1 MRPAFSVVFLTTLI
15 GAGQGLFLAIYAAEA
30 AAALGWIAIPGQRF
44 FVVGAIA
51 VLVLAALG
59 LLASF
64 FHLGRP
70 ERAWRSA
77 AMWRT
82 SWLSREVI
90 ALPLFMAT
98 VAAYGAGHHL
108 GWGATFL
115 VGFLA
120 LAACLALFFC
130 TAMIYACIR
139 FLQEWA
145 SPFTIANFFLMGSA
159 SGFMLAVPLAAIFA
173 PALTGAC
180 TAAAAALTLAAFAT
194 RLASLA
200 RNDRIRPKSTLQSA
214 IGIDHPRVRQ
224 VTQGFTGDSFNTLE
238 FFHGVALERMKAI
251 RLAFLLLAFV
261 VPVVMLLAARQW
273 APAGWLAA
281 PFAVQYMGLV
291 FERWYFLAQAHH
303 PQNLYYQR
311 VA

>member
-15 GAGQGLFLAIYAAEA
+15 GAGQGLFLAVYAAEVG
-30 AAALGWIAIPGQRF
+30 AALGWIEIPGQRF
-44 FVVGAIA
+44 FVAGAIV

-90 ALPLFMAT
+90 ALPLFMAA
-98 VAAYGAGHHL
+98 VAAYGAGHLL
-108 GWGATFL
+108 GWSAT
-115 VGFLA
+115 LA
-120 LAACLALFFC
+120 IGLAGLAACLALFFC

-173 PALTGAC
+173 PARAGVY
-180 TAAAAALTLAAFAT
+180 AAAAVALTIAAFAT

-200 RNDRIRPKSTLQSA
+200 RNERIRPKSTLQSA
-214 IGIDHPRVRQ
+214 TGIDHPRVRQ
-224 VTQGFTGDSFNTLE
+224 VTQGFTGDSFNTIE
-238 FFHGVALERMKAI
+238 FFHGVTRDRMKAI

-261 VPVVMLLAARQW
+261 VPVVVLLAARQW
-273 APAGWLAA
+273 APAGWLVAA
-281 PFAVQYMGLV
+281 FVIQYAGLV
-291 FERWYFLAQAHH
+291 LERWYFLAQSNH
-303 PQNLYYQR
+303 PQNLYYQNR
-311 VA
+311 A